1 MKDWQKG
8 KLETILKKYGKGE
21 ALRALETV
29 KAINHE
35 LESKGEERTW
45 TDGEIEEAVEVCR
58 KWQ

>member
-1 MKDWQKG
+1 VKEWQKG
-8 KLETILKKYGKGE
+8 KLETILKKYGKRE

-29 KAINHE
+29 RAINQE

-45 TDGEIEEAVEVCR
+45 TANEIEEAVEVCR